1 MSQTIRAEEKRI
13 LRVATWKSKD
23 GSEAKHGDHGPSQYT
38 CDDHWNFNGMCR
50 GLIDSCLVGGGGM
63 GEGEQGNSGRWDM
76 KGIRCWC
83 ISVFTLSQRLV
94 RIILRAPKGCP
105 EERIRENVPWG
116 GRMHKRD
123 ILMDGKFGGGEG
135 FTVSR
140 GSLPSVRGHIRRRT

>member
-1 MSQTIRAEEKRI
+1 
-13 LRVATWKSKD
+13 
-23 GSEAKHGDHGPSQYT
+23 
-38 CDDHWNFNGMCR
+38 
-50 GLIDSCLVGGGGM
+50 M

-76 KGIRCWC
+76 RLAMWNRRVYAGIAAGKGIRCWC

-123 ILMDGKFGGGEG
+123 ILMDGNFGGGEG